1 MLKSLEKPL
10 FVTSLPNRGFINLA
24 SPASALSQ
32 RETPKASRESQ
43 GERGSSRG
51 ESLWQVSLA
60 HWPAH
65 CGSLTGSG
73 FLWLFLAHCPAATL
87 THLIPIW
94 MTMMIVMMMI
104 YIYYDAVFVCVFVT
118 KIIISSVSLL

>member
-43 GERGSSRG
+43 GERGSSSSMLVFIGFQGFR
-51 ESLWQVSLA
+51 LVFHVSRSVFMVFQ
-60 HWPAH
+60 
-65 CGSLTGSG
+65 GSRL
-73 FLWLFLAHCPAATL
+73 
-87 THLIPIW
+87 
-94 MTMMIVMMMI
+94 
-104 YIYYDAVFVCVFVT
+104 VFEVQC
-118 KIIISSVSLL
+118 

>member
-51 ESLWQVSLA
+51 ENLWQVSPA

-73 FLWLFLAHCPAATL
+73 FRLVFHVSWSVFL
-87 THLIPIW
+87 
-94 MTMMIVMMMI
+94 
-104 YIYYDAVFVCVFVT
+104 VFQGSRLVF
-118 KIIISSVSLL
+118 